1 MGVLSFIIL
10 KNIHFLFNF
19 IKNSKFNNLYVI
31 GFGFLLAFMIKKL
44 GFSSM
49 SFGLTEI
56 NDGFQAVK
64 NKQKM
69 KKLEE
74 DKQYEE
80 LDKLKKL
87 ESEGKFET
95 LDRFSIYGVFGRIIS
110 VVISI
115 AAGLTGGLVIPALT
129 IGCGLGSIVSKYTNI
144 NQYRLMFLG
153 MVALVSAFLN
163 APITSAILVNK
174 ICNQPYQSIPLSL
187 GVSFL
192 SYFTYRFLRNT
203 F

>member
-1 MGVLSFIIL
+1 
-10 KNIHFLFNF
+10 
-19 IKNSKFNNLYVI
+19 
-31 GFGFLLAFMIKKL
+31 MIKKL

-87 ESEGKFET
+87 ESGARKEQK
-95 LDRFSIYGVFGRIIS
+95 
-110 VVISI
+110 
-115 AAGLTGGLVIPALT
+115 
-129 IGCGLGSIVSKYTNI
+129 
-144 NQYRLMFLG
+144 
-153 MVALVSAFLN
+153 
-163 APITSAILVNK
+163 
-174 ICNQPYQSIPLSL
+174 
-187 GVSFL
+187 
-192 SYFTYRFLRNT
+192 
-203 F
+203 